1 MLCDVWLQFYGFS
14 VFYGFRGRV
23 RTCCV
28 MPERECKKRK
38 GSNPHTSLRILC
50 SEQLLVF
57 CARAGATDCSQVN
70 RALYGTAR
78 KKKSIFYFTLARYF
92 TPRRAYRVLYPPEC
106 REPAES

>member
-57 CARAGATDCSQVN
+57 CSCRGHCAQVN
-70 RALYGTAR
+70 RALYTAQR
-78 KKKSIFYFTLARYF
+78 EKEEAFFTLAR
-92 TPRRAYRVLYPPEC
+92 
-106 REPAES
+106 

>member
-1 MLCDVWLQFYGFS
+1 MQNG
-14 VFYGFRGRV
+14 
-23 RTCCV
+23 
-28 MPERECKKRK
+28 K
-38 GSNPHTSLRILC
+38 GLEPTSLRILC

-78 KKKSIFYFTLARYF
+78 KKKIIFYFTLARYF
-92 TPRRAYRVLYPPEC
+92 TPPRAYRVLYPPRVP